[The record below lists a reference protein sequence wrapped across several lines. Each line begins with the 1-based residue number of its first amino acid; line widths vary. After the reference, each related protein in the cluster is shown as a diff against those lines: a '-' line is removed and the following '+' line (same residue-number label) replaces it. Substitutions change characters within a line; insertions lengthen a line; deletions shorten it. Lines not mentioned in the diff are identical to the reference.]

1 MQGARVADDQQGE
14 LFARVNED
22 EPARLQPNL
31 PPEIASPLA
40 PFHGVKPPAPKWFA
54 DALADKPEVS
64 FVPVRGAN
72 IELLTWGPRGKPG
85 LIFVHGN
92 SAHARW
98 WSFIAP
104 FFAAEFRVA
113 ALSLSGMG
121 GSDWREAYSF
131 DLFAEEIFA
140 CGQAAGLFSA
150 PALPVYIGHSF
161 GGAQVLHSAVRHPE
175 RMRAC
180 ILVDTGFGGPP
191 TPEEFEKLRAE
202 ALARG
207 EDVGAWGPR
216 LSQRSG
222 RNRVYPSLAAALTR
236 FRFMPPQVPGNLFI
250 ADYIAR
256 HSLKQ
261 APLPPAEEGS
271 SQGWTWR
278 FDPGLWTKLDRTGMA
293 AGKDVQKAKVP
304 LVHVYGDRSEI
315 IRRHDFR
322 GARGVPA
329 SVPSVVIPDSEHHI
343 MVDQPLALVAA
354 LRALLRVWAP

>member
-1 MQGARVADDQQGE
+1 MADDQQGD

-40 PFHGVKPPAPKWFA
+40 PFRGVKPPAPKWFA
-54 DALADKPEVS
+54 DALAQEPEVT
-64 FVPVRGAN
+64 FVPVRGAR
-72 IELLTWGPRGKPG
+72 IELLTWGERGKPG

-104 FFAAEFRVA
+104 FFAEAFRVTA
-113 ALSLSGMG
+113 VSLSGMG
-121 GSDWREAYSF
+121 GSDWRETYSF

-140 CGQAAGLFSA
+140 CGQAAGLYA
-150 PALPVYIGHSF
+150 AAKLPVYIGHSF
-161 GGAQVLHSAVRHPE
+161 GGAQVLHSAVCHPE

-191 TPEEFEKLRAE
+191 TPEEFEKMRAQ
-202 ALARG
+202 AIARG
-207 EDVGAWGPR
+207 EDVSAWGPR
-216 LSQRSG
+216 LSQRTG
-222 RNRVYPSLAAALTR
+222 RNRIYPSLEAALTR

-256 HSLKQ
+256 HSLTQ
-261 APLPPAEEGS
+261 VPLPPGEEGS
-271 SQGWTWR
+271 SLGWTWR

-293 AGKDVQKAKVP
+293 AARDIDNTAVP
-304 LVHVYGDRSEI
+304 LAHVYGDRSEI

-322 GARGVPA
+322 SARGVPA

-354 LRALLRVWAP
+354 MRALLTTWAP